1 MDSAGLLAG
10 VLPLLGA
17 PAFPPRFTGVTEPT
31 SLTQVLPEAWL
42 CLPMTGSREIS
53 FLGTC
58 GEALGE
64 TLLQEEKE
72 QKSEEEWGDAFCAE
86 GVGIQKAQQRKGSM
100 WKIACVFLVSF
111 CV

>member
-17 PAFPPRFTGVTEPT
+17 PTFPPRFTGVTEPA
-31 SLTQVLPEAWL
+31 SLTQALPEAWL
-42 CLPMTGSREIS
+42 CLPMNGSREIS

-58 GEALGE
+58 GEARGE
-64 TLLQEEKE
+64 TLLQGEKDQKGEEK
-72 QKSEEEWGDAFCAE
+72 WGDAFCAG
-86 GVGIQKAQQRKGSM
+86 GVGIQRAQKRKGLM